1 VNVRAAIRRLFGIA
15 LTLIAVSV
23 GMFWASASYA
33 RRAVAERNQ
42 HASPF
47 AAFPVFFN
55 PRPIGVRDIST
66 DAVRAIARGGKEA
79 VPARLALARLGGA
92 ALPYVLPALDSL
104 DPRSRERVALA
115 LTPIAVRMEVATRE
129 ELADGSQAVL
139 FWTRFWQDRAI
150 DFRTA
155 SVRHLTTRL
164 AERSIALRREDLI
177 HVDTFALPALIDALG
192 QATKVETLDDVARVQ
207 RLNSVLAHIT
217 DLSVFCPPNAS
228 VDDARRVVETWQD
241 FWELHGSEYV
251 ALDGP
256 RRLAATFV
264 ETQYGKWVAA
274 VLHGGLG
281 RTRSGQHA
289 LDLVTQGLTTT
300 SFLLFV
306 GLGGGFPL
314 GVVWTRFE
322 RRAHQP
328 LTRLASAV
336 AGTAL
341 AAVPCA
347 TFVHLLA
354 GATAGLA
361 SAICIVTITTAAW
374 VSRHLAR
381 SAMSQSVSPIAAAFS
396 VSAPLGA
403 TYPPFVLSAIVLVEL
418 MFRLPGLG
426 RTAALSLASGDVNA
440 WMAASLSLASASLLL
455 RHAADLLRP
464 RGGADPSEI
473 ASAS

>member
-1 VNVRAAIRRLFGIA
+1 MRAAIRRLFGIA

-33 RRAVAERNQ
+33 RRAGNE

-55 PRPIGVRDIST
+55 PRPIGVRDLATS
-66 DAVRAIARGGKEA
+66 ALHSIARGGPPA
-79 VPARLALARLGGA
+79 VAARVSLARLGGA

-115 LTPIAVRMEVATRE
+115 LTPVAVRMQVAKAE
-129 ELADGSQAVL
+129 DLADGAQAVL
-139 FWTRFWQDRAI
+139 FWSRFWQDRAI
-150 DFRTA
+150 DFRAA

-192 QATKVETLDDVARVQ
+192 QVQTVDDVARVQ

-217 DLSVFCPPNAS
+217 ELPVPDPPDAS
-228 VDDARRVVETWQD
+228 IPQARQVVDTWRD
-241 FWELHGSEYV
+241 FWDLHGTEYSP
-251 ALDGP
+251 LDGP

-264 ETQYGKWVAA
+264 ETQYGKWLAA
-274 VLHGGLG
+274 VMRGGLG
-281 RTRSGQHA
+281 RTRSGERA
-289 LDLVTQGLTTT
+289 FDLVADGLATT

-322 RRAHQP
+322 RRSHKP
-328 LTRLASAV
+328 ITRMVSAV
-336 AGTAL
+336 CGTAL
-341 AAVPCA
+341 AAIPCA
-347 TFVHLLA
+347 TFVRAFA
-354 GATAGLA
+354 GPSAGLP
-361 SAICIVTITTAAW
+361 SAICIVTLTTAAW

-381 SAMSQSVSPIAAAFS
+381 STMSQSVSPIAAAFS

-403 TYPPFVLSAIVLVEL
+403 TFPPFVLSAIVLVEL
-418 MFRLPGLG
+418 IFRLPGLG

-455 RHAADLLRP
+455 RHAADLIRP
-464 RGGADPSEI
+464 RPTLGEI
-473 ASAS
+473 ASVR

>member
-1 VNVRAAIRRLFGIA
+1 LSVRAAIRRLFGIA

-33 RRAVAERNQ
+33 KRAGNQ
-42 HASPF
+42 RASPF

-55 PRPIGVRDIST
+55 PYPTGVRDLAT
-66 DAVRAIARGGKEA
+66 NAVQAIAHGGLPA
-79 VPARLALARLGGA
+79 VAARISIARLGGA
-92 ALPYVLPALDSL
+92 ALPYVLSALDSL

-115 LTPIAVRMEVATRE
+115 LTPVAVRMEVATAD
-129 ELADGSQAVL
+129 ELADGAQAVL

-150 DFRTA
+150 DFRAA

-164 AERSIALRREDLI
+164 AERSIALRREDLV
-177 HVDTFALPALIDALG
+177 HVDTFALPTLIDALG
-192 QATKVETLDDVARVQ
+192 EVETLDDVARIR

-217 DLSVFCPPNAS
+217 DLPVACPPDAS
-228 VDDARRVVETWQD
+228 VADAQRVVETWRD
-241 FWELHGSEYV
+241 FWDLHGSEYT

-264 ETQYGKWVAA
+264 ETQYGKWLAA
-274 VLHGGLG
+274 VLRGGLG
-281 RTRSGQHA
+281 RTQSGQRA
-289 LDLVTQGLTTT
+289 LDLVEQGLTTT

-306 GLGGGFPL
+306 GLGVGFPL

-322 RRAHQP
+322 RRSHKLP
-328 LTRLASAV
+328 TRVISAI

-341 AAVPCA
+341 AAIPCA
-347 TFVHLLA
+347 TFVRLCA
-354 GATAGLA
+354 GPNAGLV
-361 SAICIVTITTAAW
+361 SAIGIVTITTAAW

-381 SAMSQSVSPIAAAFS
+381 STMSQSVSPIAAAFS

-418 MFRLPGLG
+418 IFQLPGLG
-426 RTAALSLASGDVNA
+426 RTAALSLATGDVNA

-455 RHAADLLRP
+455 RHAADMIRP
-464 RGGADPSEI
+464 LTAQGDLTSLP
-473 ASAS
+473 

>member
-1 VNVRAAIRRLFGIA
+1 MSVRAAIRRLFGIA

-23 GMFWASASYA
+23 GMFWASATYA
-33 RRAVAERNQ
+33 RRPGNQ

-55 PRPIGVRDIST
+55 PRPIGVRELSSN
-66 DAVRAIARGGKEA
+66 ALHAIARGGR
-79 VPARLALARLGGA
+79 PAIAAQISLARLGGA

-104 DPRSRERVALA
+104 DPHSRERVALA
-115 LTPIAVRMEVATRE
+115 LTPVAMRMEVGSPD
-129 ELADGSQAVL
+129 ELSDGAQAVL

-155 SVRHLTTRL
+155 SVRHLTSRL

-192 QATKVETLDDVARVQ
+192 RVDTLEDVARIQ
-207 RLNSVLAHIT
+207 RLNSVLSHIT
-217 DLSVFCPPNAS
+217 ELAVGCPPGAS
-228 VDDARRVVETWQD
+228 VADARAVADTWRD
-241 FWELHGSEYV
+241 FWELHGSEYS

-256 RRLAATFV
+256 RRLAASFV
-264 ETQYGKWVAA
+264 ETQYGKWLAA
-274 VLHGGLG
+274 VLRGGLG
-281 RTRSGQHA
+281 RTQSGERA
-289 LDLVTQGLTTT
+289 LDLVLRGLATT

-322 RRAHQP
+322 RRSHKFA
-328 LTRLASAV
+328 TRVASAI

-341 AAVPCA
+341 AAIPCA
-347 TFVHLLA
+347 TFVRWFA
-354 GATAGLA
+354 GPGAGLA
-361 SAICIVTITTAAW
+361 SAIGLVTITTAAW

-381 SAMSQSVSPIAAAFS
+381 STMSQSVSPIAAAFS

-418 MFRLPGLG
+418 IFQLPGLG
-426 RTAALSLASGDVNA
+426 RTAALALASGDVNA

-455 RHAADLLRP
+455 RHAADLIRP
-464 RGGADPSEI
+464 RSSSSQM
-473 ASAS
+473 ASVR

>member
-1 VNVRAAIRRLFGIA
+1 LSVRAAIRRLFGIA

-33 RRAVAERNQ
+33 RRAGHQ
-42 HASPF
+42 HTSPF

-55 PRPIGVRDIST
+55 PRPTGVRDLST
-66 DAVRAIARGGKEA
+66 NALHAIARGGQPA
-79 VPARLALARLGGA
+79 VAARITLARLGGA

-115 LTPIAVRMEVATRE
+115 LTPVAVRMEIASAE
-129 ELADGSQAVL
+129 ELSDGAQAVL

-150 DFRTA
+150 DFRAA
-155 SVRHLTTRL
+155 SVRHLTSRL

-192 QATKVETLDDVARVQ
+192 RVETLDDVARVQ

-217 DLSVFCPPNAS
+217 DLSVVCPPDAS
-228 VDDARRVVETWQD
+228 VADARTVVDLWRD
-241 FWELHGSEYV
+241 FWELHGSEYS

-264 ETQYGKWVAA
+264 ETQYGKWLAA
-274 VLHGGLG
+274 VLRGGLG
-281 RTRSGQHA
+281 RTRSGQRA
-289 LDLVTQGLTTT
+289 LDLVTQGLATT

-322 RRAHQP
+322 RRSHKLA
-328 LTRLASAV
+328 TRVASAV

-341 AAVPCA
+341 AAIPCA
-347 TFVHLLA
+347 TFVRLFA
-354 GATAGLA
+354 GPSAGLL
-361 SAICIVTITTAAW
+361 SAVCIVTITTAAW

-381 SAMSQSVSPIAAAFS
+381 ASHRSPPHSLFQRRSARPIRRS
-396 VSAPLGA
+396 CSAP
-403 TYPPFVLSAIVLVEL
+403 SC
-418 MFRLPGLG
+418 
-426 RTAALSLASGDVNA
+426 SS
-440 WMAASLSLASASLLL
+440 S
-455 RHAADLLRP
+455 
-464 RGGADPSEI
+464 
-473 ASAS
+473 

>member
-1 VNVRAAIRRLFGIA
+1 MSVRAAIRRLFGIA

-33 RRAVAERNQ
+33 RRPSNQ
-42 HASPF
+42 QRSPF

-55 PRPIGVRDIST
+55 PHPIGVRDLSSN
-66 DAVRAIARGGKEA
+66 ALRSIARGGRPA
-79 VPARLALARLGGA
+79 VAAQIELARLGGA
-92 ALPYVLPALDSL
+92 ALPYVLPALDTL
-104 DPRSRERVALA
+104 DPHSRERVALA
-115 LTPIAVRMEVATRE
+115 LTPVAVRMEVASPE
-129 ELADGSQAVL
+129 ELADGAQAVL

-150 DFRTA
+150 DFRAA
-155 SVRHLTTRL
+155 SVRHLTSRL

-192 QATKVETLDDVARVQ
+192 QVDTVDDVARIQ

-217 DLSVFCPPNAS
+217 ELPVPCPPGAS
-228 VDDARRVVETWQD
+228 IADARKIVELWWD
-241 FWELHGSEYV
+241 FWQLHGTEYS

-256 RRLAATFV
+256 RRLAASFV
-264 ETQYGKWVAA
+264 ETQYGKWLAA
-274 VLHGGLG
+274 VLRGGLG
-281 RTRSGQHA
+281 RTQSGERA
-289 LDLVTQGLTTT
+289 LDLVLQGLATT

-314 GVVWTRFE
+314 GVAWTRFE
-322 RRAHQP
+322 RRSHRFA
-328 LTRLASAV
+328 TRVASAV

-341 AAVPCA
+341 AAIPCA
-347 TFVHLLA
+347 TFVRASA
-354 GATAGLA
+354 GPNAGLL
-361 SAICIVTITTAAW
+361 SAIALVTITTAAW

-381 SAMSQSVSPIAAAFS
+381 STMSQSVSPIAAAFS

-418 MFRLPGLG
+418 IFQLPGLG

-455 RHAADLLRP
+455 RHAADLIRP
-464 RGGADPSEI
+464 RAISSQIRGLR
-473 ASAS
+473 

>member
-1 VNVRAAIRRLFGIA
+1 VRAAIRRLFGIA

-23 GMFWASASYA
+23 GLFWAAASYA
-33 RRAVAERNQ
+33 GRPGSRQ
-42 HASPF
+42 ASPF
-47 AAFPVFFN
+47 AGLPVFFN
-55 PRPIGVRDIST
+55 PRPIGVRELST
-66 DAVRAIARGGKEA
+66 SAVRTIARGGRPA
-79 VPARLALARLGGA
+79 VAAQISLARLGGA

-104 DPRSRERVALA
+104 DPHSRERVALA
-115 LTPIAVRMEVATRE
+115 LTPVAVRMEVASPE
-129 ELADGSQAVL
+129 ELADGAQAVL

-150 DFRTA
+150 DFRAA
-155 SVRHLTTRL
+155 SVRHLASRL
-164 AERSIALRREDLI
+164 GERSIALRREDLI

-192 QATKVETLDDVARVQ
+192 RVDTSDDVARVQ

-217 DLSVFCPPNAS
+217 ELPVTCAPGAS
-228 VDDARRVVETWQD
+228 VAVAREVVDTWRD
-241 FWELHGSEYV
+241 FWELHGSEYS

-264 ETQYGKWVAA
+264 ETRYGKWLAA
-274 VLHGGLG
+274 VLRGGLG
-281 RTRSGQHA
+281 RTQHGEQA
-289 LDLVTQGLTTT
+289 LDLVAQGFATT

-322 RRAHQP
+322 RRRLKFA
-328 LTRLASAV
+328 TRLASAV

-341 AAVPCA
+341 AAIPCA
-347 TFVHLLA
+347 TFVRLFA
-354 GATAGLA
+354 GASAGLA
-361 SAICIVTITTAAW
+361 SAVFLVTFTTAAW

-381 SAMSQSVSPIAAAFS
+381 STMSQSVSPIAAAFS

-418 MFRLPGLG
+418 IFHLPGLG

-440 WMAASLSLASASLLL
+440 WMAASLALASASLLL
-455 RHAADLLRP
+455 RHAADLIRP
-464 RGGADPSEI
+464 RATTI
-473 ASAS
+473 AMLSLR

>member
-1 VNVRAAIRRLFGIA
+1 LSVRAAIRRLFGIA

-33 RRAVAERNQ
+33 RRPGNQ
-42 HASPF
+42 HASLF

-55 PRPIGVRDIST
+55 PRPIGVRELST
-66 DAVRAIARGGKEA
+66 SALHAIAHGGR
-79 VPARLALARLGGA
+79 PAAAAGISLARLGGA

-115 LTPIAVRMEVATRE
+115 LTPVAARMEVATAE
-129 ELADGSQAVL
+129 ELADGAQAVL

-155 SVRHLTTRL
+155 SVRHLTSRL

-177 HVDTFALPALIDALG
+177 HVDTFALPTLIDALG
-192 QATKVETLDDVARVQ
+192 KVETPEDVARVQ

-217 DLSVFCPPNAS
+217 ELPVANPADAS
-228 VDDARRVVETWQD
+228 VADARIVVDIWRD
-241 FWELHGSEYV
+241 FWDLHGGEYS

-264 ETQYGKWVAA
+264 ETQYGKWLAG
-274 VLHGGLG
+274 VLRGGLG
-281 RTRSGQHA
+281 RTQGGQRA
-289 LDLVTQGLTTT
+289 SDLVAQGLATT

-322 RRAHQP
+322 RRSHK
-328 LTRLASAV
+328 LGTRLASAV
-336 AGTAL
+336 VGTAL
-341 AAVPCA
+341 AAIPCA
-347 TFVHLLA
+347 TFVRLFA
-354 GATAGLA
+354 GPSAGML

-381 SAMSQSVSPIAAAFS
+381 STMSHSVSPIAAAFS

-418 MFRLPGLG
+418 IFKLPGLG

-455 RHAADLLRP
+455 RHAADFFRP
-464 RGGADPSEI
+464 RSGLSE
-473 ASAS
+473 SGSRK

>member
-1 VNVRAAIRRLFGIA
+1 
-15 LTLIAVSV
+15 
-23 GMFWASASYA
+23 M
-33 RRAVAERNQ
+33 Q
-42 HASPF
+42 
-47 AAFPVFFN
+47 
-55 PRPIGVRDIST
+55 
-66 DAVRAIARGGKEA
+66 
-79 VPARLALARLGGA
+79 
-92 ALPYVLPALDSL
+92 
-104 DPRSRERVALA
+104 
-115 LTPIAVRMEVATRE
+115 VATRE

-155 SVRHLTTRL
+155 SVRHLTSRL

-177 HVDTFALPALIDALG
+177 HVDTFALPALIEALG
-192 QATKVETLDDVARVQ
+192 RVETMDDVARVQ

-217 DLSVFCPPNAS
+217 ALSVFCPPNAS
-228 VDDARRVVETWQD
+228 LDDARRVVETWQD
-241 FWELHGSEYV
+241 FWELHGNEYV

-256 RRLAATFV
+256 HRLAAAFV
-264 ETQYGKWVAA
+264 QTQYGKWLAA
-274 VLHGGLG
+274 VLRGGLG
-281 RTRSGQHA
+281 RTKDGQHA
-289 LDLVTQGLTTT
+289 LDLVTQGLATT

-322 RRAHQP
+322 RRRQRPFA
-328 LTRLASAV
+328 RLASAV

-347 TFVHLLA
+347 TFVRLLSGVA
-354 GATAGLA
+354 AGLA

-381 SAMSQSVSPIAAAFS
+381 STMSQSVSPIAAAFS

-403 TYPPFVLSAIVLVEL
+403 TYPPFVLSAIVLVEVV
-418 MFRLPGLG
+418 FRLPGLG

-464 RGGADPSEI
+464 RG
-473 ASAS
+473 SAGQNELGSSA